1 MIRADA
7 IHAPACATTLIV
19 ALGLLSTPREVATV
33 VVGVIVLVG
42 THRLTVVVLDAI
54 AGDIA
59 TDSE

>member
-7 IHAPACATTLIV
+7 APACATTLIV
-19 ALGLLSTPREVATV
+19 ALGLLSTPREVAIV

>member
-19 ALGLLSTPREVATV
+19 ALGLLSTPREVAIV

-42 THRLTVVVLDAI
+42 THRLTVVVLDAV
-54 AGDIA
+54 AG
-59 TDSE
+59 

>member
-7 IHAPACATTLIV
+7 IHAPACATTLSV

>member
-7 IHAPACATTLIV
+7 APACATALIV
-19 ALGLLSTPREVATV
+19 ALGLLSTPREVAIV